1 MASYDEY
8 LQYLKIVDDQTLEE
22 LHRKEKELAAQIAAL
37 QKSHREEIKQLES
50 KFNAKA
56 LDLKSQYDQKGKE
69 LATQVVA
76 LQKSHRD
83 EIQQLESAFNTTTLE
98 LKSQC
103 KKSIEDNNIKCKS
116 EIDVVKKQ
124 AETLVKSIKDEM
136 EQKVADDQNVLQ
148 AMKDKATAQIEACK
162 KSVSELKAK
171 NQAAAKEI
179 KALKDQNDQLLKD
192 KSEIEQEKD
201 LCSSKG
207 KIWRISTILSLVMT
221 CVAVIVALSLNNHSV
236 PPTEDESEL
245 KPNLVIAPD
254 GIKVFLPMAGT
265 PAVLEING
273 EDYIIRDS
281 LIDAV
286 NFVKDS
292 IINEAKDYIKQLQ
305 ARDSSTTIHSDSL
318 EISETTTEQ
327 RSCD

>member
-83 EIQQLESAFNTTTLE
+83 EIQQLESAFNTKTLE

-221 CVAVIVALSLNNHSV
+221 CVAVIVALSLNNQL
-236 PPTEDESEL
+236 EL

-254 GIKVFLPMAGT
+254 GIKAYLPMAGT

-273 EDYIIRDS
+273 EEYFRSDS
-281 LIDAV
+281 LVNAV
-286 NFVKDS
+286 NFTKDS
-292 IINEAKDYIKQLQ
+292 II
-305 ARDSSTTIHSDSL
+305 TIV
-318 EISETTTEQ
+318 
-327 RSCD
+327 R

>member
-22 LHRKEKELAAQIAAL
+22 LHRKEKDLAAQIAAL

-83 EIQQLESAFNTTTLE
+83 EIQQLESAFNTKTLE

-254 GIKVFLPMAGT
+254 GIKAYLPMAGT

-273 EDYIIRDS
+273 EEYFRSDS
-281 LIDAV
+281 LVNAV
-286 NFVKDS
+286 NFTKDS
-292 IINEAKDYIKQLQ
+292 IINEANSIINTANDCIEQLQ
-305 ARDSSTTIHSDSL
+305 ARDSSAVICVDSL
-318 EISETTTEQ
+318 
-327 RSCD
+327 